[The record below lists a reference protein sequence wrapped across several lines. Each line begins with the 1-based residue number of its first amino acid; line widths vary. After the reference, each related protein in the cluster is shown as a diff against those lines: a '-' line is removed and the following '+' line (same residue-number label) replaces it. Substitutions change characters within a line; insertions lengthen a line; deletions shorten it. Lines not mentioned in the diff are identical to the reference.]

1 MGDRGMIDINIMIN
15 NEIMKERLLA
25 RSELAGEILH
35 ILGMPKTSTEYI
47 NRVAEVQERL
57 CNVREE
63 YHKFQS
69 GIPF

>member
-1 MGDRGMIDINIMIN
+1 MIEINIMIN
-15 NEIMKERLLA
+15 HEMMRERLLA

-47 NRVAEVQERL
+47 EKVGEVQERL
-57 CNVREE
+57 SKVREE
-63 YHKFQS
+63 YLKFQS

>member
-1 MGDRGMIDINIMIN
+1 MIDINIMIN
-15 NEIMKERLLA
+15 HEIMRERLLA

-35 ILGMPKTSTEYI
+35 ILGMPKTPTEYI
-47 NRVAEVQERL
+47 ERVGEVQERL
-57 CNVREE
+57 YKVREE

>member
-1 MGDRGMIDINIMIN
+1 MIDV
-15 NEIMKERLLA
+15 NEIINHEIMRERLQA

-47 NRVAEVQERL
+47 ERVGEVQERL
-57 CNVREE
+57 SKVREE
-63 YHKFQS
+63 YLKFQS